1 MFTSSVAKTWCNT
14 LSFNA
19 LIGRAVRH
27 RNRAG
32 STWGSLMIRKVACL
46 IICAVSVS
54 GIALANDIY
63 KWTDE
68 NGSVHYGDRP
78 SGDASEERMLISSK
92 STNPNKVQARVQSR
106 HENYAT
112 AQEEKTEAAKAARIA
127 EEDQLAQAKVNA
139 QKCET
144 YKARL
149 QKFVTSRRLYK
160 QDENG
165 ERVYLDEEQ
174 TQAARERVEN
184 RVQEYC
190 NS

>member
-1 MFTSSVAKTWCNT
+1 
-14 LSFNA
+14 
-19 LIGRAVRH
+19 
-27 RNRAG
+27 
-32 STWGSLMIRKVACL
+32 MIRKIACL

-54 GIALANDIY
+54 GMALANDIY

-68 NGSVHYGDRP
+68 NGSVHYVDRP
-78 SGDASEERMLISSK
+78 SGDASEERMFISSK
-92 STNPNKVQARVQSR
+92 ATNPNKVQARVQSR

-112 AQEEKTEAAKAARIA
+112 AQEEKTEAAKTARIA

-139 QKCET
+139 QKCNT

-184 RVQEYC
+184 QVQEYC